1 MVCPFCRTENRARK
15 NVEHIACFKCLNSF
29 SVLNDNKSVGSTI
42 FQPTVPYNRRSYEVP
57 PFQNQGNSPFFSQ
70 QPFLDPYAQQL
81 RELEMKQAKILKQ
94 AKKEARMEFLRQQF
108 MYGDQ
113 VGNYQKTKMMPYR
126 QAVRNLLDASNG
138 TEEVMA
144 DRYRIPNRNKEK
156 PQLVKE
162 EYQFYGRP
170 IEYFESSRE
179 RDNIKSIR
187 TDGKSATPDY
197 KLESN

>member
-1 MVCPFCRTENRARK
+1 
-15 NVEHIACFKCLNSF
+15 
-29 SVLNDNKSVGSTI
+29 
-42 FQPTVPYNRRSYEVP
+42 
-57 PFQNQGNSPFFSQ
+57 
-70 QPFLDPYAQQL
+70 
-81 RELEMKQAKILKQ
+81 MKQAKILKQ